1 MKVDEI
7 AFFFYCYSMRMLYGF
22 PVHEIIDICS
32 EAIPRKR
39 CLYLLKKWAN
49 KGFYDYGVSL
59 DLGWF
64 IPYRMPDRYRD
75 ILNGIGKGK
84 ESNHGRNEYCHST
97 EN

>member
-7 AFFFYCYSMRMLYGF
+7 AFFFYCYCMRMLYGF
-22 PVHEIIDICS
+22 PVREIIDICS

-49 KGFYDYGVSL
+49 LGFYEYGVSL

-64 IPYRMPDRYRD
+64 EYYHMPDRYKK
-75 ILNGIGKGK
+75 LLECIGKGK
-84 ESNHGRNEYCHST
+84 EAL
-97 EN
+97 

>member
-7 AFFFYCYSMRMLYGF
+7 AFFFYCYCMRMFYGY
-22 PVHEIIDICS
+22 PVREIIDICS

-49 KGFYDYGVSL
+49 LGFYEYGVSL

-64 IPYRMPDRYRD
+64 ESYHMPDRYRD
-75 ILNGIGKGK
+75 ILNSICK
-84 ESNHGRNEYCHST
+84 EKEVS
-97 EN
+97 